1 MSLFVLAII
10 EVSFLF
16 CIAHACPSR
25 FSLPLCLNL
34 SPLCVPRHSAISCWF
49 QTHHPGSP
57 VPASLTD
64 LLQRIVQHE
73 EAIMSGI
80 QRALENPPP
89 SVSDASESMEDL
101 EIKQEDQDCQGEGCN
116 EGNCCRGGGK
126 MDTDAPRQPQ
136 SRCSSSSDCCFN
148 SGESLNE
155 LLQRSVDVV
164 VELGLPQELI
174 QHLQQLRGT
183 DWIWMNYCRFGQ
195 GHLARLLRNKI
206 GFDWPLKCEEFTQ
219 DCNILKKLDIYY
231 VR

>member
-1 MSLFVLAII
+1 MSWVKAIPGSGEDVFDEDADDINLQSKEWKFNMKRRIKDGFVDGIDAG
-10 EVSFLF
+10 ED
-16 CIAHACPSR
+16 AA
-25 FSLPLCLNL
+25 L
-34 SPLCVPRHSAISCWF
+34 SVGFKQGYQEGAAKTAAVGRLKGIVSAISCWF

-101 EIKQEDQDCQGEGCN
+101 EIKQEDQDCQGGGCN

-148 SGESLNE
+148 TGETLNE

-183 DWIWMNYCRFGQ
+183 
-195 GHLARLLRNKI
+195 
-206 GFDWPLKCEEFTQ
+206 E
-219 DCNILKKLDIYY
+219 
-231 VR
+231 